1 MVFMLFI
8 ELPSLDMKLQVNRIN
23 VRLDP
28 DVRKVIPRF
37 FNTGDERARTLINR
51 VMQLPDSQVNE
62 LLLQVQHE
70 FHKRY
75 SDIGLVFERHF
86 ELVNHLLTEK
96 ECLALSFEKKMLIGS
111 YFTMEYSLEHAALFN
126 PSIVEDPD

>member
-1 MVFMLFI
+1 MGL
-8 ELPSLDMKLQVNRIN
+8 L
-23 VRLDP
+23 
-28 DVRKVIPRF
+28 
-37 FNTGDERARTLINR
+37 NR

-75 SDIGLVFERHF
+75 SNIRLVFEKHF
-86 ELVNHLLTEK
+86 ELVKHLLTER
-96 ECLALSFEKKMLIGS
+96 ESLALTVEKKLLIGS

-126 PSIVEDPD
+126 PLSWKILISRIRQQGKKM